1 MEAET
6 TSGAKTRPPGLDATT
21 VAEAFQLTVAAFGDR
36 VALRTKED
44 VESYTWSEYADRVRR
59 VAAGLAA
66 LGVGR
71 GDTVGLMLT
80 NRPEFHFADTAA
92 IHLGATPFSL
102 YNSSAPEQAA
112 YVVADAGSQIVF
124 TEESFLDTVLEVRD
138 SVSALTHV
146 VIVDGPA
153 RDGAIT
159 LEELELGGSEGF
171 DLESAWRAVERD
183 DLLTL
188 IYTSGTT
195 GPPKGVELSHDN
207 VLSAVHSL
215 DELAG
220 MRPGG
225 GSSPGC
231 RWRISP
237 SAIAATTCR

>member
-1 MEAET
+1 M
-6 TSGAKTRPPGLDATT
+6 
-21 VAEAFQLTVAAFGDR
+21 AEAFQLTSSAFADR

-44 VESYTWSEYADRVRR
+44 AESHTWSEYAERVQR
-59 VAAGLAA
+59 VAAGMAA

-112 YVVADAGSQIVF
+112 YVVGDAGSRIVF
-124 TEESFLDTVLEVRD
+124 TEEGFLDTVLEARD
-138 SVSALTHV
+138 SVPALTHV
-146 VIVDGPA
+146 VIVDAPA

-159 LEELELGGSEGF
+159 LEELERGGAESFDFEG
-171 DLESAWRAVERD
+171 AWRAVQPD

-195 GPPKGVELSHDN
+195 GPPKGVELSHRN
-207 VLSAVHSL
+207 VISAGRGL
-215 DELAG
+215 DEVIG
-220 MRPGG
+220 MRPEGRVV
-225 GSSPGC
+225 SWLPM
-231 RWRISP
+231 
-237 SAIAATTCR
+237 AHIAERNCSHYLPMSHGATATCCPTRVS